1 MAHWISCIRF
11 FWTRYSTLP
20 NELWIAG
27 AGSGK
32 THKIITESVEAVR
45 RGERVLVVT
54 YTTNNQAELRA
65 RFVEHYGSLSE
76 NFVVKGLFTFYLE
89 DLVRP
94 YQRILFSNRISTI
107 FFTETDPHAIPNS
120 RYRIA
125 GRAEQRD
132 DGSINPLYY
141 LTPCG
146 TQAYSGLLAKLAT
159 RIAKMSKGAPAARL
173 RQIYQKVY
181 FDEVQDLVGW
191 DYDVIKSLSK
201 TLKEGI
207 CCVGDFRQTIYT
219 TTFGHKSPHTSE
231 EKLKFF
237 AKELKFDRKTLP
249 KNHRSIQAIC
259 DLSDTVP
266 AGQYEKTVS
275 GINAV
280 PKHAESHHGIF
291 VVMRSAVLEYLS
303 AFQPQVLRWSSTTGA
318 SILPKNHA
326 CHTFGSSKGLGFDR
340 VLIIP
345 PEKHIKFIG
354 GDLGAFK
361 ADKTEESRN
370 KLYVAITRAR
380 YSLAFVVDDELA
392 GNFAYPVW
400 QSQPCAAAE
409 A

>member
-1 MAHWISCIRF
+1 M
-11 FWTRYSTLP
+11 P

-32 THKIITESVEAVR
+32 THKIITESVEAIC
-45 RGERVLVVT
+45 RGECVLVVT

-65 RFVEHYGSLSE
+65 RFVEHYGSLSD

-94 YQRILFSNRISTI
+94 YQRIFFSNRISTI

-120 RYRIA
+120 RYRIK
-125 GRAEQRD
+125 GRGETRD
-132 DGSINPLYY
+132 DGSINPLHY

-146 TQAYSGLLAKLAT
+146 TKAYSGLLAKLAT

-173 RQIYQKVY
+173 RQIYNKVY

-201 TLKEGI
+201 TLKEGM
-207 CCVGDFRQTIYT
+207 CCVGDFRQTIYS
-219 TTFGHKSPHTSE
+219 TTFGHKSPQTSE

-237 AKELKFDRKTLP
+237 AKDLKFEKKTLP
-249 KNHRSIQAIC
+249 KNLRSIQSIC
-259 DLSDTVP
+259 DLSDTVH
-266 AGQYEKTVS
+266 AGQYERTVS
-275 GINAV
+275 GIDTI
-280 PKHAESHHGIF
+280 PKHAESHYGIF
-291 VVMRSAVLEYLS
+291 VVKKSTVLEYLS
-303 AFQPQVLRWSSTTGA
+303 AFQPQVLRWSSTTGTG
-318 SILPKNHA
+318 ILPKNHA

-345 PEKHIKFIG
+345 PQKHIKFIG
-354 GDLGAFK
+354 GDAGAFN

-380 YSLAFVVDDELA
+380 YSLAFVVEDEFA
-392 GNFAYPVW
+392 GNFAHPVW
-400 QSQPCAAAE
+400 HSQPCAPSE
-409 A
+409 S